1 MQSLFR
7 KLFGPRIPTLSAA
20 EARARMQQKPRPLL
34 LDVRTPEEF
43 KTGHIDGAKSLPLR
57 SLPLRL
63 SELPKSQEILCVC
76 ASGSRSS
83 QAVKTLVSAGYN
95 AFNLS
100 GGMQAWV
107 KAGLPVKR

>member
-1 MQSLFR
+1 MQSFFR
-7 KLFGPRIPTLSAA
+7 KIFGPRIPTISAV
-20 EARARMQQKPRPLL
+20 EARERLKQKPRPLL

-43 KTGHIDGAKSLPLR
+43 HTGHIDGAKSLPLR

-63 SELPKSQEILCVC
+63 NELSKSQEILCVC

-83 QAVKTLVSAGYN
+83 QAVKTLVGAGYN
-95 AFNLS
+95 ATNLA